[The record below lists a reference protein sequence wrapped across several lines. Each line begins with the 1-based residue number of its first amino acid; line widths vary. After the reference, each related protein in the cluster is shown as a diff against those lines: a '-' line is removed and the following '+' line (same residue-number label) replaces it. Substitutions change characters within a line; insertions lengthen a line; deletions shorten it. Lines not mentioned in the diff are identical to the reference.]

1 MAKVHAFF
9 QYLTLGRGIDA
20 ATGAI
25 MKPEF
30 KYYDLEFEKIE
41 DEASE

>member
-1 MAKVHAFF
+1 MAKVHASF
-9 QYLTLGRGIDA
+9 QYLILGWGIDA

-30 KYYDLEFEKIE
+30 KHYDLEFEKIE
-41 DEASE
+41 DEVSE

>member
-1 MAKVHAFF
+1 MAKVHASFF
-9 QYLTLGRGIDA
+9 QCLTLGWGIDA

-30 KYYDLEFEKIE
+30 KYYDLEF
-41 DEASE
+41 